1 MSFGVGVG
9 DFLAVGRLVLDLYNA
24 CKDAPGEFQEICREL
39 SSIHTVLAGLAT
51 QAQDPTSLL
60 ITQGKERIPEWTK
73 IQENLEFTL
82 GELQD
87 LVKRYYKMG
96 RNAWLRIQ
104 FVSENLT
111 QLRGRL
117 NFHLNVINA
126 FVGSLSLSALGR
138 MEPALGRI
146 EVMLRE
152 SVQEEK
158 RGDKEPT
165 VLSAYENND
174 AISWEKVE
182 RDLALEGVSKQ
193 EFEKNK
199 DRIKEL
205 LNWVVEHGADLAV
218 LKEVGVGDSVSQTGN
233 DLKDERVVQP
243 EAVAQDRGHKVPTA
257 TQLKIIETWTKTAI
271 PRRGARGMSTK
282 EASKPARGIGTLF
295 STSKAGDRKYT
306 YNARAI
312 ENYRAQRPNELSY
325 AKDERLEVAPGSG
338 DWWPARNADTKKGII
353 SSDAF
358 ILESEII
365 WEQTLTQSSL
375 TRLWNKLDIELHD
388 NLCPLF
394 YYGKTVAK
402 AWARESYSAPPWCSN
417 DLSFDK
423 HELLELSCYSGL
435 WWMAR
440 NEDGEIGI
448 VPADHLVIL
457 WSKEGLSNLRLRGKE
472 GSNLLWQL
480 VSIDALRKNE
490 NGVFDKFLSTAAI
503 LRNWG

>member
-39 SSIHTVLAGLAT
+39 SSIHTVLSGLAT

-60 ITQGKERIPEWTK
+60 IKQGKERIPEWTK

-152 SVQEEK
+152 SVQEER

-174 AISWEKVE
+174 SISWEKVE

-205 LNWVVEHGADLAV
+205 LNWVVEHGADLAT
-218 LKEVGVGDSVSQTGN
+218 LKEVGIGDSVSQTGD
-233 DLKDERVVQP
+233 DLEDEVIVQSQ
-243 EAVAQDRGHKVPTA
+243 VLAQDYGHKVPTA
-257 TQLKIIETWTKTAI
+257 TQLKILETWTKTAI
-271 PRRGARGMSTK
+271 PRRGARGILTK
-282 EASKPARGIGTLF
+282 EANKRASGIGRMF
-295 STSKAGDRKYT
+295 STFKAGDRKYT

-312 ENYRAQRPNELSY
+312 ENYKAQRPNELSY
-325 AKDERLEVAPGSG
+325 TKDERLEVAPGSG
-338 DWWPARNADTKKGII
+338 EWWPARNANAKKGII

-358 ILESEII
+358 VLESEII
-365 WEQTLTQSSL
+365 WEEGLTQSPF
-375 TRLWNKLDIELHD
+375 TRLWNRMDIELDD
-388 NLCPLF
+388 NLYPLF
-394 YYGKTVAK
+394 YYGKTYAK
-402 AWARESYSAPPWCSN
+402 AWARESYDAPPWCAN
-417 DLSFDK
+417 DLSFKK
-423 HELLELSCYSGL
+423 HELLELSAASGL

-440 NEDGEIGI
+440 NEGGEIGT
-448 VPADHLVIL
+448 VPADHLVVL
-457 WSKEGLSNLRLRGKE
+457 WSKDGLSKFHLTGKE
-472 GSNLLWQL
+472 GSKTIWESASL
-480 VSIDALRKNE
+480 DALRRNE
-490 NGVFDKFLSTAAI
+490 NGVFDKFLSTEAI